1 MRIFIL
7 NRDLLLQ
14 AVREQH
20 DPRGT
25 LAIEVFCHRA
35 GKYLGPIRPSSVA
48 QMSLSRVAPK
58 GNTFRRLTLEPIEEW
73 PVRNFT

>member
-48 QMSLSRVAPK
+48 QMSLSPVAPEE
-58 GNTFRRLTLEPIEEW
+58 NTFRKFTLEPIEEW
-73 PVRNFT
+73 HVRNFT